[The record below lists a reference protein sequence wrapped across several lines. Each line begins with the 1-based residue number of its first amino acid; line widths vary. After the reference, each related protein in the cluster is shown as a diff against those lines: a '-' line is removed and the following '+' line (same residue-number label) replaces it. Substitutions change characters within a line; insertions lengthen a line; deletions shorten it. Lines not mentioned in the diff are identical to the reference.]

1 MQDSPLVGAVSSFS
15 RTGKLRRSKGGVHA
29 WPAAAS
35 PSLNAVTCT
44 LGRVFP
50 SRAHTLVVVVDHP
63 PAEHHTLDVAANI
76 NVEHVEHIHHH
87 LGSRILP
94 SLGTIAISDPCQ
106 PNVIQIMRRS
116 ASIISMPASTDGRR
130 LGNFGNA
137 VDFTQ
142 IRFRTPFQTR
152 LS

>member
-50 SRAHTLVVVVDHP
+50 SRAHTLVVVDHP

-76 NVEHVEHIHHH
+76 NVEHIHHH
-87 LGSRILP
+87 LGSRTLP
-94 SLGTIAISDPCQ
+94 SLGTIAISDP
-106 PNVIQIMRRS
+106 
-116 ASIISMPASTDGRR
+116 
-130 LGNFGNA
+130 
-137 VDFTQ
+137 
-142 IRFRTPFQTR
+142 
-152 LS
+152 